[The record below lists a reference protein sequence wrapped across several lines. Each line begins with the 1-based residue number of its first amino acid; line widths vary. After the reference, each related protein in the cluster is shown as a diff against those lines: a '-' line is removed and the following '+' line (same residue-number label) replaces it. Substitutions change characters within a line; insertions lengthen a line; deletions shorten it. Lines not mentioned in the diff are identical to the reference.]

1 MVVAMVKNYFSPL
14 PDFSIWVK
22 AENMGYLVNFTS
34 AYRKLQPSERAFVDG
49 FVANLESLAV
59 RTGSKLDVLL
69 REPVEVDERSADF
82 LARDLV
88 QAAITERVKEIK
100 EDAELSVYKTLK
112 EVRCIGYSNIS
123 NYMEVGDDD
132 HLTFDFS
139 KSTPEQMAAVKS
151 FKVKQRMTQMGP
163 IQEIELVMHDK
174 LSALDKLMKY
184 QGLLDDDHWRDENA
198 KAVKAQTLTADTS
211 DDDAADLYAKMI
223 NG

>member
-1 MVVAMVKNYFSPL
+1 MVVAMVKNFFSPL

-22 AENMGYLVNFTS
+22 AERMAYLVEFTS

-59 RTGSKLDVLL
+59 RTGSKLDALL
-69 REPVEVDERSADF
+69 REPVEVDERSGDY

-112 EVRCIGYSNIS
+112 EVRCIGYSNIA
-123 NYMEVGDDD
+123 NYMEVDEEN
-132 HLTFDFS
+132 HLKFDFT

-151 FKVKQRMTQMGP
+151 FKIKQRMTQMGP
-163 IQEIELVMHDK
+163 VQEIECVLHDK
-174 LSALDKLMKY
+174 LAALDKLMKY
-184 QGLLDDDHWRDENA
+184 QGLLDADHWRDENA
-198 KAVKAQTLTADTS
+198 KAVKAQTLTADAS
-211 DDDAADLYAKMI
+211 DDEAADLYARMI